1 MRLGALGRKFRWQ
14 AWKYWLGKKKCTLE
28 KLEKNGEED
37 TEPGQRDAWQR
48 NMWAEK
54 DKAEG
59 QTWGW
64 K

>member
-14 AWKYWLGKKKCTLE
+14 AWKDWPGKKKIYIVE
-28 KLEKNGEED
+28 AGKNGEED
-37 TEPGQRDAWQR
+37 TEPGQRDTWQR
-48 NMWAEK
+48 NLWAEK
-54 DKAEG
+54 DKPEG